1 MAFGEVFGA
10 LFGNMGFIR
19 FIAND
24 LFLALLSAFIRSDK
38 ESVYFEDMK
47 PNKVLFLR
55 FKADS
60 LK

>member
-1 MAFGEVFGA
+1 
-10 LFGNMGFIR
+10 MGFIR

-47 PNKVLFLR
+47 SNKVLFLR
-55 FKADS
+55 SKADS